1 LTTTSHRAR
10 GALALASAL
19 VAATP
24 ALAIGDGARAYQ
36 LVPAGSN
43 IASGYGIFLDGNS
56 SLDPSTAAS
65 NASIAIDVA
74 ALQFTRQISVGGNA
88 SGLFAILP
96 VGRVDGEAIVK
107 RPLRPPVTLSGD
119 SSGLGDIQLGA
130 VIGLVGSP
138 SLPIPQYVAFQPGF
152 ALGALARVTLPT
164 GAYSADKAINL
175 GANRWVV
182 QVGAPMGYYLGTSML
197 DPALMTFELL
207 PSVSFHGVNGDPFGA
222 DRQTQA
228 PMFRLEA
235 HVTRNLNRALW
246 IGVDAIAS
254 SGGKTTTDGIS
265 DDNGKSSLELGG
277 TVGLNLSKSFALK
290 ATYGGV
296 VARNSNGLDGSG
308 FRLVGTLIF

>member
-1 LTTTSHRAR
+1 MNTTPLRAL

-19 VAATP
+19 AAAAP

-43 IASGYGIFLDGNS
+43 ILSAYGIFLDGNS
-56 SLDPSTAAS
+56 SLDPSTAS
-65 NASIAIDVA
+65 NKANLSIDVL
-74 ALQFTRQISVGGNA
+74 ALQFTHQVSVGGNA
-88 SGLFAILP
+88 SGLFAVVP
-96 VGRVDGEAIVK
+96 VGRVDGEATID

-138 SLPIPQYVAFQPGF
+138 SLQIPQYVAFQPGF
-152 ALGALARVTLPT
+152 ALGALAKVTIPT
-164 GAYSADKAINL
+164 GSYSGDKAINL
-175 GANRWVV
+175 GTNRWVV
-182 QVGAPMGYYLGTSML
+182 QVGAPLGYYVGKSML

-207 PSVSFHGVNGDPFGA
+207 PSVTFHGVNGDPFGA
-222 DRQTQA
+222 GRQTQA

-235 HVTRNLNRALW
+235 HATRNLNRALW

-254 SGGKTTTDGIS
+254 SGGKTTTDGVP

-296 VARNSNGLDGSG
+296 LARNSNGLDGSG
-308 FRLVGTLIF
+308 FRLVGTMIF